1 MRVKTNQSIV
11 YHLSDNHVY
20 LVPARFRTTVE
31 STAAALSLSSLRC
44 LAGVENRLAPV
55 DWNDLSNPSD
65 TAFFES
71 SILVLSVSSSC
82 FLGRAIA
89 ASLCCS
95 DRLFLGELWVEN
107 SKLIL
112 DACRCY
118 DSRSGIQSL
127 IITWAWCVTVYFLP
141 IVSLFSLP

>member
-95 DRLFLGELWVEN
+95 DRLVFLGELLVEN
-107 SKLIL
+107 SMLIL

-118 DSRSGIQSL
+118 GSRSGIQSL
-127 IITWAWCVTVYFLP
+127 IITLITWA
-141 IVSLFSLP
+141 